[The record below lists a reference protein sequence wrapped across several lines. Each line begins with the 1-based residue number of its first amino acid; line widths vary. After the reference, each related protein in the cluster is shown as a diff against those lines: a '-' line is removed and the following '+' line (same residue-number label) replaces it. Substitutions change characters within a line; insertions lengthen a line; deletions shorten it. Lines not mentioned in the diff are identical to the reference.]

1 MVFWKRELEA
11 LSNSDKDFRSI
22 YRIMTEFFSDGVFA
36 ERVVGG
42 LTQRITYSQLF
53 LSVSAAAAALHSRY
67 SGKEGGFIAI
77 SMENSPEWVYSFFG
91 ILKAGFKP
99 VLINTR
105 LDSASID
112 YVLNETKPVCVL
124 CDEAN
129 YRTGGVLFS
138 SLETSGELSDDYW
151 ENEIALLTS
160 GTTGNPKI
168 IIYDGAA
175 ISAQVRVT
183 TDIVGKSPSVA
194 NKYKNYDIRLVAF
207 LPFYHIFGLITVLLW
222 FGFFGR
228 TLIFLNGYDSESIRF
243 ACIYNKASHFFAV
256 PLVWNTVAA
265 SIFAE
270 AKKTGQLEK
279 LNKAVDISNKLQT
292 IFPAFGRF
300 VARKIFFKDVR
311 KKALGE
317 TLTFCIS
324 GGGFVR
330 PDTLRLLNGL
340 GYSLHNGYGMT
351 EAGICSVEL
360 SERADK
366 RLEPSVGIPFETI
379 EQVVSDDG
387 LLYITGD
394 TLYTAQIIDGKRV
407 ERDRSVPYCTND
419 MFEVMP
425 DGRWHILGRRDDI
438 IIGAGGENLSPDSIE
453 SQLRCPIPFCVV
465 GLPND
470 DGTDTTSLV
479 IQLGKDSTDFEK
491 MNALKTVFDSIDAL
505 PMTQRPQA
513 VYTIYDEIPTTLGKP
528 KRAQLKQLI
537 KDGKIEHKRAA
548 RPDASEVE
556 QSYSE
561 TARALCGEIRGIF
574 AEMLNTD
581 MAITDSTHLI
591 YDLAADSLTYY
602 NIVAAVSNKY
612 GVDLALDSDHP
623 MMTAADFA
631 ARVLSARSEKQ

>member
-11 LSNSDKDFRSI
+11 LSHSDKDFRSI
-22 YRIMTEFFSDGVFA
+22 YRIMTEFFSEGVFA

-42 LTQRITYSQLF
+42 LTERITYSQLF
-53 LSVSAAAAALHSRY
+53 SSVSAAAGAIHSRFA
-67 SGKEGGFIAI
+67 GREGGFIALC
-77 SMENSPEWVYSFFG
+77 MENSPEWVYSFFG

-105 LDSASID
+105 LDSASIN
-112 YVLNETKPVCVL
+112 YVLEQTKPVCVL

-129 YRTGGVLFS
+129 LREGGTLFS
-138 SLETSGELSDDYW
+138 SLETKGGLSDDFW
-151 ENEIALLTS
+151 ANEIALLTS

-183 TDIVGKSPSVA
+183 ADIVGKSPTIA
-194 NKYKNYDIRLVAF
+194 NKYKNYNIRLVAF
-207 LPFYHIFGLITVLLW
+207 LPFYHIFGLMAVLLW

-243 ACIYNKASHFFAV
+243 ACVYNKASHFFAV

-279 LNKAVDISNKLQT
+279 LNKAVDISNKLQNV
-292 IFPAFGRF
+292 FPAFGRF
-300 VARKIFFKDVR
+300 VARKILFKDVR

-360 SERADK
+360 SERAGK

-407 ERDRSVPYCTND
+407 ERDRTVPYCTND
-419 MFEVMP
+419 MFKVMP

-453 SQLRCPIPFCVV
+453 AQLRCPVPFCVV
-465 GLPND
+465 GLPKD
-470 DGTDTTSLV
+470 DGTDSTALI
-479 IQLGKDSTDFEK
+479 IQLGRNCTEFER
-491 MNALKTVFDSIDAL
+491 MNALKTVFDSIDAV
-505 PMTQRPQA
+505 PMTQRPNA
-513 VYTIYDEIPTTLGKP
+513 VYTVFDEIPTTLGKP
-528 KRAQLKQLI
+528 KRAELKRLI
-537 KDGKIEHKRAA
+537 KDGSMELKAA
-548 RPDASEVE
+548 RRPEASEVE

-561 TARALCGEIRGIF
+561 SARALCAEIRQIF
-574 AEMLNTD
+574 AETLGTD
-581 MAITDSTHLI
+581 AEITDSTHLI
-591 YDLAADSLTYY
+591 YDLAADSLSYY
-602 NIVAAVSNKY
+602 NIVAAVSNRY
-612 GVDLALDSDHP
+612 GVELALDSDHP

-631 ARVLSARSEKQ
+631 ARVLSVRSEKQ